1 MQIKIWERN
10 REISEVNF
18 VFKKKDNHTLF
29 SFIFVLKINNNET
42 KCLNIFNKT
51 VSINECL
58 LKYCIFYVCVSSFRT
73 LRGRPMAIGSATF
86 TLVLVDEGSL
96 IQGPIKE
103 AVNITF
109 KMLITPNQS
118 EPLVQ
123 CVMWVEH
130 PIRLVI
136 RALDIKMY
144 SINIFIYVAST

>member
-1 MQIKIWERN
+1 
-10 REISEVNF
+10 
-18 VFKKKDNHTLF
+18 
-29 SFIFVLKINNNET
+29 
-42 KCLNIFNKT
+42 
-51 VSINECL
+51 
-58 LKYCIFYVCVSSFRT
+58 
-73 LRGRPMAIGSATF
+73 MAIGSATF